1 MGRSAPSHA
10 AGPGCRLPDSTA
22 NPLRSAGAGTDNG
35 VIMCFR
41 FSALLFLL
49 VGVLP
54 AQERPIPKPGS
65 EPRMPVRLDAL
76 TLEPDIKNKIEAFFS
91 VLKQR
96 KVPEAYTKLLE
107 GSVLAEE
114 NPELVTKLVES
125 TTRVLELTGRI
136 DNTEILKIRA
146 AGKTIREVTYLLN
159 GEKRPLRW
167 RFYFYLADGRW
178 QVLDTNVATE
188 ASGFFDDPK

>member
-1 MGRSAPSHA
+1 M
-10 AGPGCRLPDSTA
+10 
-22 NPLRSAGAGTDNG
+22 
-35 VIMCFR
+35 I
-41 FSALLFLL
+41 LL
-49 VGVLP
+49 VGVLH
-54 AQERPIPKPGS
+54 AQERPKPGPG
-65 EPRMPVRLDAL
+65 PRSPVPLDAL
-76 TLEPDIKNKIEAFFS
+76 TLEPAIKTRIEAFFT

-96 KVPEAYTKLLE
+96 KVPEAYAKLLE

-136 DNTEILKIRA
+136 DSTEIPKIRTS
-146 AGKTIREVTYLLN
+146 GKTIREVTFLLN

-178 QVLDTNVATE
+178 QVLDTNVSTE
-188 ASGFFDDPK
+188 ASGFFEDPK

>member
-1 MGRSAPSHA
+1 
-10 AGPGCRLPDSTA
+10 
-22 NPLRSAGAGTDNG
+22 
-35 VIMCFR
+35 
-41 FSALLFLL
+41 
-49 VGVLP
+49 
-54 AQERPIPKPGS
+54 
-65 EPRMPVRLDAL
+65 
-76 TLEPDIKNKIEAFFS
+76 LEPDIKIKIEAFFS

-136 DNTEILKIRA
+136 DNTEILKIRRS
-146 AGKTIREVTYLLN
+146 GKTIREITYLLN

-188 ASGFFDDPK
+188 ASGFFDDPQ

>member
-1 MGRSAPSHA
+1 
-10 AGPGCRLPDSTA
+10 
-22 NPLRSAGAGTDNG
+22 
-35 VIMCFR
+35 MCFR

-54 AQERPIPKPGS
+54 AQERPIAKPGS